1 MARVVVTGGSGKPGR
16 AVIAEL
22 LAHGWTVVNLDR
34 APPPVPMP
42 EEVCRFTRIDFTDY
56 GQTVEALTSIDGGY
70 SGVDAAVD
78 LAAIPGPSQAANAAT
93 SANNITSTYNVF
105 PGVHVTRGLGTDETL
120 LSVEKARRVLG
131 YDPKHSWHYEGRE
144 AAE

>member
-1 MARVVVTGGSGKPGR
+1 MARVVVTGGSGKLGR
-16 AVIAEL
+16 AVIREL

-42 EEVCRFTRIDFTDY
+42 EEACRFTRIDFTDY

-78 LAAIPGPSQAANAAT
+78 LAANAAT
-93 SANNITSTYNVF
+93 FANNITSTYNVF
-105 PGVHVTRGLGTDETL
+105 PGMHVTRGLGTHETL
-120 LSVEKARRVLG
+120 LSVEMARRVLG
-131 YDPKHSWHYEGRE
+131 
-144 AAE
+144 